1 MDLVRLACVKRA
13 ASVHPEPGSNSPT
26 KICPTQPTTK
36 VIDQAKALSQKSATY
51 RSEETSR
58 EGSRVRCVLAVLAHR
73 IEINAKNESIV
84 TTGRYPC
91 LVPPGTV
98 TPKLTGQIQ
107 QPPESDRSSA
117 RTGILSSLLF
127 SRSSKPVAHAL
138 TWSSPR
144 MMTSMHRPSDSYCLH
159 GAKNE
164 SITIPGPAQPRLK
177 ELVRRDGATSC
188 PSGSAGTSREGVC
201 GR

>member
-91 LVPPGTV
+91 LMPPGTV

-127 SRSSKPVAHAL
+127 SRSLKLAAL
-138 TWSSPR
+138 TGTWLFSVGLALVPRSCRWLLPPLSEEPSYNRRRVRTTSPSR
-144 MMTSMHRPSDSYCLH
+144 TCSTRWCDFLPLRISRYLPWTSL
-159 GAKNE
+159 
-164 SITIPGPAQPRLK
+164 
-177 ELVRRDGATSC
+177 
-188 PSGSAGTSREGVC
+188 
-201 GR
+201 

>member
-73 IEINAKNESIV
+73 IDINAKSESIV

-127 SRSSKPVAHAL
+127 SRSLKLEAL
-138 TWSSPR
+138 TVA
-144 MMTSMHRPSDSYCLH
+144 MLCSD
-159 GAKNE
+159 
-164 SITIPGPAQPRLK
+164 
-177 ELVRRDGATSC
+177 
-188 PSGSAGTSREGVC
+188 GSALVPCSSGWLLPPWSEELSYNRRRVRTTSP
-201 GR
+201 

>member
-73 IEINAKNESIV
+73 IEINAKSESIV

-127 SRSSKPVAHAL
+127 SRS
-138 TWSSPR
+138 
-144 MMTSMHRPSDSYCLH
+144 
-159 GAKNE
+159 
-164 SITIPGPAQPRLK
+164 
-177 ELVRRDGATSC
+177 
-188 PSGSAGTSREGVC
+188 
-201 GR
+201 

>member
-58 EGSRVRCVLAVLAHR
+58 EGSRIRCVLAVLAHR
-73 IEINAKNESIV
+73 DNINAKSESII
-84 TTGRYPC
+84 TTSRYPC
-91 LVPPGTV
+91 LVPPGTA

-127 SRSSKPVAHAL
+127 SRSYKLNAHAKTRQYCSDPAVVL
-138 TWSSPR
+138 RSSG
-144 MMTSMHRPSDSYCLH
+144 SYCLR
-159 GAKNE
+159 GAKNQA
-164 SITIPGPAQPRLK
+164 ITTKGFAQPHAK
-177 ELVRRDGATSC
+177 VLVRR
-188 PSGSAGTSREGVC
+188 SRLIGLE
-201 GR
+201 

>member
-1 MDLVRLACVKRA
+1 MPNPTNHQNDRPSQSVQSEKRNI
-13 ASVHPEPGSNSPT
+13 SFRRNEPGRPSSPLRPCC
-26 KICPTQPTTK
+26 ISPPYRHQR
-36 VIDQAKALSQKSATY
+36 KS
-51 RSEETSR
+51 
-58 EGSRVRCVLAVLAHR
+58 
-73 IEINAKNESIV
+73 ESIM

-91 LVPPGTV
+91 LMPPGTV

-164 SITIPGPAQPRLK
+164 SITIPGPAQPHAKILVQQTHTSVATAHPM
-177 ELVRRDGATSC
+177 LVRLRPHGAAMST
-188 PSGSAGTSREGVC
+188 R
-201 GR
+201 GRTDHCCRRRILA

>member
-1 MDLVRLACVKRA
+1 
-13 ASVHPEPGSNSPT
+13 
-26 KICPTQPTTK
+26 

-127 SRSSKPVAHAL
+127 SRS
-138 TWSSPR
+138 
-144 MMTSMHRPSDSYCLH
+144 
-159 GAKNE
+159 
-164 SITIPGPAQPRLK
+164 
-177 ELVRRDGATSC
+177 
-188 PSGSAGTSREGVC
+188 
-201 GR
+201 